1 MWPLNTIIPK
11 GGSMKVN
18 CSVACDGN
26 ITSFGLE
33 THWHKTEVDHRDK
46 WKIFELSNVE
56 NDGTLLCHAVCQGNQ
71 TQVQGNLTVYC
82 ECLGPGGWMRQA
94 GWGRWTRESP
104 AGWDSLFCLVVGP
117 ESHGKG
123 RWAHF
128 RKASLSSGTFPRT
141 SLGVPLQ

>member
-1 MWPLNTIIPK
+1 
-11 GGSMKVN
+11 MKVN

-71 TQVQGNLTVYC
+71 TQVQGNLTVYWFPEYVKLANLSWQREGQHFNLSC
-82 ECLGPGGWMRQA
+82 QVSGGA
-94 GWGRWTRESP
+94 
-104 AGWDSLFCLVVGP
+104 
-117 ESHGKG
+117 
-123 RWAHF
+123 
-128 RKASLSSGTFPRT
+128 PRT
-141 SLGVPLQ
+141 NLSAVLFRGRRSCSGSQWGWRSLPMSRSGCWPAERTTVPISLVALS